1 MKFETRLISPL
12 EKVFPDEDL
21 KASCYD
27 RTTALIDEYVSFQL
41 AVKAMELTH
50 NLKIEINSE
59 IKDRVEIGHVGL
71 VPSNMPNYRDHDGYL
86 LRTTPGLYPDPIL
99 PGNKIHAVHEQWN
112 SFWVYVNT
120 KGLEKGKYEI
130 GLDVVHE
137 NKTVSTEVFTLDLL
151 NVEMADHGLKRTEW
165 FYFDCIADQHN
176 VEMLSEEHFKLIENY
191 IENYV
196 EHEINMILTPL
207 FSPALEMHV
216 GGDRPTVQLVRIM
229 KDSGVYAFDFKLLDR
244 FMTMCLEKGMKYFEM
259 THLFSQWGAEYAPK
273 IYADVDGVETKIFG
287 WHTRADSDDYK
298 EFLKAFLKSLQEFL
312 QEKGWEELCH
322 FHISDEPNTSNI
334 EHYSV
339 ARNII
344 KEIGFNAPV
353 FDALSDYD
361 FYERGLVDVPVAST
375 EHIPKFIENNV
386 ENLWAYYCCC
396 EYKEGL
402 SNRFMNMP
410 GLRTRVIGLQ
420 LYKAGVKGFL
430 HWGYNHWYGH
440 KCLNMDINPYLN
452 TDADRGF
459 PSGDAFLVYPGKNG
473 PVSSIRLKLL
483 QQAFQD
489 IAACVALE
497 KLAGR
502 EEVEAI
508 IDEAM
513 PIDFMHYPHDDQW
526 LLSVRE
532 KINLAISNYMV
543 KDGSKSVLR

>member
-12 EKVFPDEDL
+12 EKVFPDEEL
-21 KASCYD
+21 KASTYY
-27 RTTALIDEYVSFQL
+27 RTTALMGEYVSFQI
-41 AVKAMELTH
+41 AVKAMELAH
-50 NLKIEINSE
+50 NLTIEIDSE

-99 PGNKIHAVHEQWN
+99 PVNKIHAVHEQWN

-130 GLDVVHE
+130 GLNVVHE
-137 NKTVSTEVFTLDLL
+137 NKQVATEVFTLDLL

-176 VEMLSEEHFKLIENY
+176 VDMLSEEHFKLIENY

-207 FSPALEMHV
+207 FSPALEMFV
-216 GGDRPTVQLVRIM
+216 GGDRPTVQLVGIK
-229 KDSGVYAFDFKLLDR
+229 KDSGVYAFDFTLLDR

-298 EFLKAFLKSLQEFL
+298 KFLKVFLKSLQQFL
-312 QEKGWEELCH
+312 QEKGWEERCH
-322 FHISDEPNTSNI
+322 FHISDEPNMSNI

-344 KEIGFNAPV
+344 KEMGFNAPV
-353 FDALSDYD
+353 LDALSDYD
-361 FYERGLVDVPVAST
+361 FYERGLVDIPVAST
-375 EHIPKFIENNV
+375 EHIPKFIENHV

-396 EYKEGL
+396 EYKDGL

-420 LYKAGVKGFL
+420 LYKAGVQGFL

-483 QQAFQD
+483 QLALQD
-489 IAACVALE
+489 VAACVTLE
-497 KLAGR
+497 KLIGR
-502 EEVEAI
+502 GAVVAI
-508 IDEAM
+508 LDEQM
-513 PIDFMHYPHDDQW
+513 PIDFLNYPHEEQW
-526 LLSVRE
+526 LLTLRE
-532 KINLAISNYMV
+532 RINSEIMKHSNH
-543 KDGSKSVLR
+543 